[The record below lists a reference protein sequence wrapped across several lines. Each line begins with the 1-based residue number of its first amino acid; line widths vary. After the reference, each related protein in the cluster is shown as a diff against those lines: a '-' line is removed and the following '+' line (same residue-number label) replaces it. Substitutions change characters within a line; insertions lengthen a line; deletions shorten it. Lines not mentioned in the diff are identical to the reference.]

1 MLTKRLIKPPAES
14 TYLGLSVFKLYSET
28 DDIIQG
34 ENNEK
39 RTRGLEKSKAHHT
52 SRKGC
57 SKDDNTETQRNPD
70 NVVIMELKGEN
81 SLKEKIINTVKHH
94 RKTE

>member
-14 TYLGLSVFKLYSET
+14 TYVGLSVFKLYSET

-39 RTRGLEKSKAHHT
+39 RTRGLEKSKKGWRKAKLTILQGRGALKMISQKHKEIQIMLSWN
-52 SRKGC
+52 SR
-57 SKDDNTETQRNPD
+57 
-70 NVVIMELKGEN
+70 
-81 SLKEKIINTVKHH
+81 EKIV
-94 RKTE
+94 